1 MMQEYEDPPSDLD
14 DTEPTQSGYL
24 DSSSDDYSCPT
35 LTPLFH
41 TEKSAAVVVKF
52 ELQSVLLA
60 PGLFL
65 NLYADLMKIYPA
77 SINLLHFYFCRRTG
91 CTAVDCI
98 INNIFTA
105 AISL

>member
-35 LTPLFH
+35 LTPLFP
-41 TEKSAAVVVKF
+41 TEKSAAVVKI
-52 ELQSVLLA
+52 EPQSALFA
-60 PGLFL
+60 AGLFL
-65 NLYADLMKIYPA
+65 NLWRLMEIYTA
-77 SINLLHFYFCRRTG
+77 SINLLHFYFYRRTG